1 MTGNT
6 GYYTD
11 DKEKCLDNI
20 RFAGKEKF
28 PIKIL
33 VWIALYERGISEPL
47 FRLSASVAISSDV
60 YIKECFK
67 TTTHFIHRKTSLE
80 LKLYFLVRLSETP

>member
-6 GYYTD
+6 EYYTD

-33 VWIALYERGISEPL
+33 VWIALSEHGISEPL
-47 FRLSASVAISSDV
+47 FRPSTSVAISSDV

-67 TTTHFIHRKTSLE
+67 ATTHSIHEKNITRT
-80 LKLYFLVRLSETP
+80 